1 MKHNLQIVYL
11 LLVGML
17 TFLTDCRKDNGLEK
31 LPDLRI
37 IPKPAKGLTTDVFDL
52 SVDPVTA
59 VSVSRTLFYRWD
71 WDNDGT
77 WDTQFSTNNQLKHR
91 FLHPGNQIISIEYS
105 DGKKQVRAETLTIVV
120 EQGYS
125 APHPAFKVNP
135 VRGNILTTFTFD
147 AGLTKDDEDSLDQL
161 KFRWDFRGDGRWTSE
176 YSKNPVSTFQYTS
189 AGVFNPKLEA
199 RDPSSRSATYSGELT
214 VSMEDSLIIA
224 DFSINE
230 TLIRLGDTVILDAS
244 ASHHAKDT
252 RRELLFSWYLPDRA
266 EWTIPDG
273 EKMRSLIIN
282 QQGQFTVRLKVLDKE
297 TKLFNQ
303 VAKEFFAA
311 DQNLPPKA
319 KIQVGSVYG
328 NTLTQFYFD
337 SWSST
342 DDYQAPSE
350 LDVRWDFDGDGAW
363 DTPFSREKVSYHQF
377 EMPGDYNV
385 TLLVRDSQRLTSIDR
400 KLIHVSAN
408 ANETSF
414 FKDHR
419 DGTFYGTVKVGNQW
433 WMSQNLN
440 FIIPQKQVEGVLQ
453 WLCLFEQSKWC
464 DQVGKLYRIGAV
476 VENRSDNEYVTIC
489 PTGWRLPSKE
499 DWETLFTS
507 IGGEQ
512 NAKEL
517 RYGGKS
523 DFNALDLG
531 YGDYYFVYAPGNPYI
546 PIDTIFEFHET
557 YQKSWFL
564 STSEPY
570 DPNHARVDIWQ
581 WGIDRAGNLWTGYN
595 LTTLYMPVRCVKEE

>member
-77 WDTQFSTNNQLKHR
+77 WDTPFSTSNQLKHR

-105 DGKKQVRAETLTIVV
+105 DGKKQVRTETLTIVV

-176 YSKNPVSTFQYTS
+176 YSKNPVSAFQYTS

-199 RDPSSRSATYSGELT
+199 RDPSGRSATYSGELT

-230 TLIRLGDTVILDAS
+230 TLIRLGDTVVLDAS

-252 RRELLFSWYLPDRA
+252 RRELLFSWYLPDRV
-266 EWTIPDG
+266 EWTVPDA
-273 EKMRSLIIN
+273 EKIRSLIIS
-282 QQGQFTVRLKVLDKE
+282 QQGLFTVKLKVVDKE
-297 TKLFNQ
+297 TKLFSQ
-303 VAKEFFAA
+303 ISKEFVAGKE
-311 DQNLPPKA
+311 NLPPIA
-319 KIQVGSVYG
+319 RLQVGSIYG
-328 NTLTQFYFD
+328 NILTQFYLD
-337 SWSST
+337 AWLSS
-342 DDYQAPSE
+342 DDNQIPSE
-350 LDVRWDFDGDGAW
+350 LEVRWDFDGDKAW
-363 DTPFSREKVSYHQF
+363 DTPFSKGKVIYHQYAS
-377 EMPGDYNV
+377 PGEYNV
-385 TLLVRDSQRLTSIDR
+385 ILQVRDSENLMSQDM
-400 KLIHVSAN
+400 KLIRVSSN
-408 ANETSF
+408 TNETSY

-419 DGTFYGTVKVGNQW
+419 DGSFYGMVKIGNQW
-433 WMSQNLN
+433 WMSQNMN
-440 FIIPQKQVEGVLQ
+440 FTIPKKQIEGVYQ
-453 WLCLFEQSKWC
+453 WLCLNEQSKWC
-464 DQVGKLYRIGAV
+464 DQVGKLYRTAAV
-476 VENRSDNEYVTIC
+476 VRSEADDEYLTLC
-489 PTGWRLPSKE
+489 PPGWRLPSRE
-499 DWETLFTS
+499 DWETLFS
-507 IGGEQ
+507 GIGGEQ
-512 NAKEL
+512 NGKDL
-517 RYGGKS
+517 LFGGKL
-523 DFNALDLG
+523 DFNALCLG
-531 YGDYYFVYAPGNPYI
+531 YADYHFLSRQDGSIYDTVFVFRQ
-546 PIDTIFEFHET
+546 TFELA
-557 YQKSWFL
+557 WFL
-564 STSEPY
+564 SGTDLK
-570 DPNHARVDIWQ
+570 DPFRADNIWMLSVERAT
-581 WGIDRAGNLWTGYN
+581 GITWTGFGQADI
-595 LTTLYMPVRCVKEE
+595 YMPVRCLKEE